1 MARILILTPQ
11 LPIPPQA
18 LTGMSQGTTI
28 RNFNLIAGLAKRH
41 DVDLLTFR
49 APAALQSGDAGE
61 VRDTSAV
68 EPEAA
73 ALDLLRPYCGDHR
86 RGTSA
91 CANPGASGARY
102 RAESPA

>member
-49 APAALQSGDAGE
+49 GAGCAAE
-61 VRDTSAV
+61 R
-68 EPEAA
+68 
-73 ALDLLRPYCGDHR
+73 
-86 RGTSA
+86 
-91 CANPGASGARY
+91 
-102 RAESPA
+102 

>member
-1 MARILILTPQ
+1 MARSHLTPQ

-49 APAALQSGDAGE
+49 AGCACRAVTPAW
-61 VRDTSAV
+61 R
-68 EPEAA
+68 
-73 ALDLLRPYCGDHR
+73 
-86 RGTSA
+86 
-91 CANPGASGARY
+91 GARLSLNWKRRRWTY
-102 RAESPA
+102 CAPTAASSSRNQRLCEP

>member
-49 APAALQSGDAGE
+49 ARL
-61 VRDTSAV
+61 RCSAV
-68 EPEAA
+68 TPTRRAAEPESGRRWTCCAPTAA
-73 ALDLLRPYCGDHR
+73 SSSRNR
-86 RGTSA
+86 RLCEPWLVG
-91 CANPGASGARY
+91 
-102 RAESPA
+102 RAIPC